1 MPARWGSFYV
11 EILPYSKLLIGA
23 IPLSTMP
30 INGHHVFLFHKV
42 SPTLQTITHRPSAKI
57 REYNTQDV
65 VKCILQGSE
74 HLNFTPNQSLEP
86 VQILCIVEH
95 IVCLIRE
102 GVARY
107 VERIRQAR
115 CRQANERGTGSD
127 GNNLK

>member
-1 MPARWGSFYV
+1 M
-11 EILPYSKLLIGA
+11 L
-23 IPLSTMP
+23 

-57 REYNTQDV
+57 REYKAQDV

-95 IVCLIRE
+95 IACLIRE
-102 GVARY
+102 DVAGY
-107 VERIRQAR
+107 VKRVRQAR
-115 CRQANERGTGSD
+115 SRQANER
-127 GNNLK
+127 